1 MLIQLAAKLW
11 LGPQQIDPS
20 LLCCKRRS
28 ILRLIIVVYN
38 HCKTKFVIKKLIFS
52 MKNSHQNERVFL
64 QYNVAFKKCKKNSR
78 IKVGTLPMVGCRS
91 QS

>member
-20 LLCCKRRS
+20 LLCYKR
-28 ILRLIIVVYN
+28 RLIIVVYN
-38 HCKTKFVIKKLIFS
+38 YCKTKFVIKKLKIS
-52 MKNSHQNERVFL
+52 MKNSHQTL
-64 QYNVAFKKCKKNSR
+64 QYNVAFKKFKKNSR

>member
-20 LLCCKRRS
+20 LLCYKRRS

-38 HCKTKFVIKKLIFS
+38 YCKTKFVIKKLKFS
-52 MKNSHQNERVFL
+52 MKNSHQNERGFFTI
-64 QYNVAFKKCKKNSR
+64 QCS
-78 IKVGTLPMVGCRS
+78 I
-91 QS
+91 